1 MLVLVEDSF
10 HPSFFAKPKKLTIFE
25 SPITQLV
32 CHQIL
37 HNLLFS
43 HALGNMQSS
52 QEHLKTISY
61 AKFGGQTECIM
72 GDSKIENK
80 PLETVH
86 IKSRSSPFYS
96 FAQYIV
102 YL

>member
-25 SPITQLV
+25 SPITQFA
-32 CHQIL
+32 HQIL

-61 AKFGGQTECIM
+61 AQFGGANRVYYGGFEDTE
-72 GDSKIENK
+72 
-80 PLETVH
+80 
-86 IKSRSSPFYS
+86 
-96 FAQYIV
+96 
-102 YL
+102 

>member
-1 MLVLVEDSF
+1 
-10 HPSFFAKPKKLTIFE
+10 
-25 SPITQLV
+25 
-32 CHQIL
+32 
-37 HNLLFS
+37 
-43 HALGNMQSS
+43 MQSS

-61 AKFGGQTECIM
+61 AKFEGQTECIM

-86 IKSRSSPFYS
+86 IKY